1 MKNKYFRAPSVPDVS
16 IEDAFWSPRLKL
28 IRDVMV
34 PYQWRALHDEIPGVE
49 KSGAVQN
56 MRIAAGDAQGEFQ
69 GWVFQDSDLYKWM
82 EAASYLLAAQPDA
95 QLEAQVEEIIDLMA
109 RAQQPDG
116 YLDTY
121 FIIKEPDRK
130 WKDLSECHELYCA
143 GHMMEAA
150 VAHYEATGKRSL
162 LDIACKFADC
172 IDATFGPDKIK
183 GYPGHEEVELAL
195 VKLYHAT
202 GERRYLDLAAFF
214 INERGQQPLYFE
226 QEWARGEDH
235 FPGFRHNDKGYAQA
249 HLPVREQQAATGHA
263 VRATYLYSGMV
274 DVARE
279 TADESLMAA
288 CHTLWNNVTGKQM
301 YITGGIGSSGN
312 QEAFTRDYDLPND
325 TAYTETCAS
334 IALIFF
340 ARRMLS
346 MTGDAQYAD
355 VMERALYNGVLS
367 GVALDGQ
374 AFFYVNPLET
384 SPAVDAVRHDHD
396 HVKTRRQGWYGCAC
410 CPPNLARLLSSLGEY
425 VYAYDEGNVLVN
437 LFVGSAFRVQALS
450 GVTIRQET
458 QYPWNGRVK
467 LTVEEANGKAFT
479 LRVRIP
485 AWCQRA
491 LVRVNG
497 ASLDLEQNMEQG
509 YAVISRVWF
518 SGDVVEV
525 DLPMQP
531 TRIYAH
537 PSVRE
542 DAGKVALMRGPIVY
556 CLEED
561 DNGPDLQ
568 NLILPRKA
576 FLETLP
582 MQEGLLEGVVQL
594 RAKGLRECPAS
605 EALYSVEPPEAEEQL
620 LTFVPYYAWGNRTPD
635 REMRVWVREN

>member
-1 MKNKYFRAPSVPDVS
+1 MKNKFYRAPSVPEVTIQDT
-16 IEDAFWSPRLKL
+16 FWSPRMKL
-28 IRDVMV
+28 IRDIMV
-34 PYQWRALHDEIPGVE
+34 PYQWRALNDLIPGVE

-82 EAASYLLAAQPDA
+82 EAASYLLAVQPDSK
-95 QLEAQVEEIIDLMA
+95 LESEVEEIIDLMA
-109 RAQQPDG
+109 RAQQADG

-130 WKDLSECHELYCA
+130 WQDLSECHELYCA

-162 LDIACKFADC
+162 LDIASKFADC
-172 IDATFGPDKIK
+172 IDAVFGPDKIK

-202 GERRYLDLAAFF
+202 GEKRYLDLATFF
-214 INERGQQPLYFE
+214 VNERGQQPLYFE
-226 QEWARGEDH
+226 MEWDRAPNH
-235 FPGFRHNDKGYAQA
+235 FPGFRNNDKGYAQA
-249 HLPVREQQAATGHA
+249 HLPVREQKEAVGHA

-279 TADESLMAA
+279 TGDESLMEA
-288 CHTLWNNVTGKQM
+288 CHTLWENVTNKQM

-334 IALIFF
+334 IALVFF
-340 ARRMLS
+340 AQRMLS
-346 MTGDAQYAD
+346 MTGDAKYAD
-355 VMERALYNGVLS
+355 VMEKALYNGILS

-384 SPAVDAVRHDHD
+384 SPEVDAVRHDHD

-410 CPPNLARLLSSLGEY
+410 CPPNLTRLLSSLGEY
-425 VYAYDEGNVLVN
+425 AYAYDEGNVLVN
-437 LFVGSAFRVQALS
+437 LFVGSTYRVKALD
-450 GVTIRQET
+450 GVTLQQET

-467 LTVEEANGKAFT
+467 ISVDHADGKAFA

-497 ASLDLEQNMEQG
+497 TTLDLEQNTDKG
-509 YAVISRVWF
+509 YAVVSRVWF
-518 SGDVVEV
+518 SGDVVEI

-531 TRIYAH
+531 VRVYAH
-537 PSVRE
+537 TRVRE
-542 DAGKVALMRGPIVY
+542 DAGKVALQRGPIVY

-561 DNGPDLQ
+561 DNGSDLQ
-568 NLILPRKA
+568 NLILPREA

-582 MQEGLLEGVVQL
+582 MDEELLQGVVQL
-594 RAKGLRECPAS
+594 RAKGLREAPAGDS
-605 EALYSVEPPEAEEQL
+605 LYSFEAPKREEQL
-620 LTFVPYYAWGNRTPD
+620 LTFVPYYAWGNRTLD